1 MNGMVENALT
11 SKRYISATMVVI
23 QAETSIDVKPLSATV
38 GMNVPL
44 LETVGPAIFT
54 KTELIEEGTV
64 REEAIMEG
72 TPAIPEQIMEET
84 PVIMGVM
91 VVMAI
96 MEEIPTIM
104 EAVVVM
110 IQAMGVEAE
119 TGVVVTEMVEIGV
132 LITLG

>member
-1 MNGMVENALT
+1 MSGMVEDALT
-11 SKRYISATMVVI
+11 NERYTSATMVVI

-38 GMNVPL
+38 SMNVPL
-44 LETVGPAIFT
+44 LETVEPAIFT
-54 KTELIEEGTV
+54 KTGLIEEDTV
-64 REEAIMEG
+64 REEAIME
-72 TPAIPEQIMEET
+72 EN
-84 PVIMGVM
+84 PVIMEVM

-119 TGVVVTEMVEIGV
+119 TDVVVTEMVEIEV

>member
-1 MNGMVENALT
+1 MTNE
-11 SKRYISATMVVI
+11 RYTSATMVVI

-38 GMNVPL
+38 SMNVPL
-44 LETVGPAIFT
+44 LETVEPAIFT
-54 KTELIEEGTV
+54 KTGLIEEDTV
-64 REEAIMEG
+64 REEAIME
-72 TPAIPEQIMEET
+72 EN
-84 PVIMGVM
+84 PVIMEVM

-119 TGVVVTEMVEIGV
+119 TDVVVTEMVEIEV